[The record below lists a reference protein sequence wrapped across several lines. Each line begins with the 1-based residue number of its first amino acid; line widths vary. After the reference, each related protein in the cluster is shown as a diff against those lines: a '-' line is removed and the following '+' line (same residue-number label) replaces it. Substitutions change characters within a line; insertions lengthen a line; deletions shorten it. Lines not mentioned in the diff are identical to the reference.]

1 MANANRSELHELLDR
16 IPEQEI
22 ESTREYLR
30 SLVDPV
36 ETALLAATAD
46 DEPLSTHERDALA
59 EAERRKRR
67 GETVISHDKVLSEF
81 GVNNRKG

>member
-1 MANANRSELHELLDR
+1 MAGANRSDLHKLLDR
-16 IPEQEI
+16 IPDQEI

-36 ETALLAATAD
+36 ETALLDATVD
-46 DEPLSTHERDALA
+46 EEPLSTHERDAIA
-59 EAERRKRR
+59 EAERRERR

-81 GVNNRKG
+81 GVNNPKV